1 MKFYSADDYGAYGR
15 AKEETTRAEAGR
27 FFALAQADA
36 AARERAI
43 GAANEA
49 DRFAFQAAARDAQ
62 LMEDRNRFQLQQA
75 LQERDREERR
85 GDVLFN
91 RRLMLGQEGR
101 EQERFKLAR
110 ERFETDKKLAEDDA
124 RLMGLEDE
132 SIGSSIAGAI
142 AASEE
147 SLGAQQA
154 AFKRAQDAL
163 TQSKGKLAAAGFTFR
178 GDNFV
183 RPPLSPTLPEAEK
196 KKLVEAQAAL
206 EQNYFDAVAA
216 RADADRELKIALQ
229 NASQVRTSAI
239 RNQMFPG
246 QGVVVSGRTG
256 KRYPFG
262 AQPGVASAVGGG
274 PPVTEIP
281 RLGNGR
287 LGPVPGAT
295 LQPAEARQ
303 TDEQFGPSV
312 SPIVAR
318 QSAAQGRPSPA
329 YLAREMQGA
338 PSAFEA
344 VSAEVRRRLSPE
356 QQFQA
361 NRFALL
367 HYFRQLGLNPYSEP
381 LRIGESSFFKAP
393 LDYMQEFEKTPEF
406 QAWYANLDDSL
417 KARIADSSAVAALG
431 RRKGSLDIERWP
443 YPPDTNFNWRRSD
456 PSEPVYE

>member
-1 MKFYSADDYGAYGR
+1 MGKFYSDADYGAYGR

-43 GAANEA
+43 AAANEA
-49 DRFAFQAAARDAQ
+49 DRFAYQAAARDAQ
-62 LMEDRNRFQLQQA
+62 LMEDRNRFELQRA
-75 LQERDREERR
+75 LAERDREERR
-85 GDVLFN
+85 GDTLFN
-91 RRLMLGQEGR
+91 RRLLLSQEGR
-101 EQERFKLAR
+101 EQARLNLAERKFKADEDAFNKQLELDSKLEGQEGEALAR
-110 ERFETDKKLAEDDA
+110 GYMEIVPQLKSLDEQLEGLRDTDELLRK
-124 RLMGLEDE
+124 
-132 SIGSSIAGAI
+132 
-142 AASEE
+142 
-147 SLGAQQA
+147 
-154 AFKRAQDAL
+154 
-163 TQSKGKLAAAGFTFR
+163 
-178 GDNFV
+178 
-183 RPPLSPTLPEAEK
+183 
-196 KKLVEAQAAL
+196 
-206 EQNYFDAVAA
+206 DAVAA
-216 RADADRELKIALQ
+216 GLVVGQKGFGLPSGTGMLDPAKQQALQTKMSEVNVELKRIEDLKKAAQTKQQLLLRDKYALDRS
-229 NASQVRTSAI
+229 AGRLGAVLTERGLEGRGRIIPFPQVPAAPT
-239 RNQMFPG
+239 
-246 QGVVVSGRTG
+246 
-256 KRYPFG
+256 
-262 AQPGVASAVGGG
+262 AVGGG
-274 PPVTEIP
+274 PPVTEI
-281 RLGNGR
+281 RRIGNGR

-295 LQPAEARQ
+295 PQPAVARQ
-303 TDEQFGPSV
+303 TDEEFGPSV
-312 SPIVAR
+312 PPIVAR

-338 PSAFEA
+338 PSAFED

-406 QAWYANLDDSL
+406 RAWYANLDDSL